1 MLYTET
7 EIKDVLWNIFTTYAK
22 EIKFLEQIGEEFW
35 YEVILEDEITVDD
48 MNDIRS
54 ELDKSD
60 LFDAINKGS
69 DKMLIKY
76 VGENNLMDVQEFKK
90 FNEKINENKEIM
102 SFEDTQIKMYKKM
115 FDSLPERLRN
125 NSFLKSVMNQMEKN
139 KKLTK
144 KQFTELNFVFQNGK
158 TRYEAG
164 QLSTKY

>member
-76 VGENNLMDVQEFKK
+76 VGENDLMDVQEFKK
-90 FNEKINENKEIM
+90 FNANINENKEIM

>member
-60 LFDAINKGS
+60 LFDAMI
-69 DKMLIKY
+69 
-76 VGENNLMDVQEFKK
+76 
-90 FNEKINENKEIM
+90 
-102 SFEDTQIKMYKKM
+102 
-115 FDSLPERLRN
+115 R
-125 NSFLKSVMNQMEKN
+125 
-139 KKLTK
+139 
-144 KQFTELNFVFQNGK
+144 
-158 TRYEAG
+158 
-164 QLSTKY
+164 